1 VHLALLTA
9 VSINGLITQARGR
22 PGHDLAA
29 VVDTPREVWER
40 KWAIRRRHQAV
51 LVGTGTVLVD
61 DPGLASHAV
70 PGFDVVR
77 ITLDAKGRIPR
88 QSRFFDGSVRTLV
101 GVCERT
107 PRDYLAF
114 LRERGVEAVFAGAA
128 GDIDLAIDLAA
139 FLAGLEVRGVSSI
152 ACEGGGT
159 LNRALLTAGLV
170 DRIHLLVIPVVLETR
185 SVNLFEGLGVPV
197 PLHLE
202 GCERHG
208 AWVWLEYRLAAG
220 IK

>member
-1 VHLALLTA
+1 MHLALLTA
-9 VSINGLITQARGR
+9 ASINGLITEARGR
-22 PGHDLAA
+22 PGHDLAE

-61 DPGLASHAV
+61 DPSLASHAV
-70 PGFDVVR
+70 PGFEVVR
-77 ITLDAKGRIPR
+77 VTLDARGRIPR
-88 QSRFFDGSVRTLV
+88 HSRFFDGSVRTLV

-107 PRDYLAF
+107 PREYLGF
-114 LRERGVEAVFAGAA
+114 LRERGVDVVVAG
-128 GDIDLAIDLAA
+128 GEGIDLALL
-139 FLAGLEVRGVSSI
+139 LAGLEERGVSSI

-208 AWVWLEYRLAAG
+208 EWVWLEYRLRERVR
-220 IK
+220 